1 LVIENFEVRFEGI
14 QISFKRF
21 HEGLPPLTERSDLDA
36 ISVLAMLVAL
46 YAVLKLGLLPALLA
60 GLLIAQLVH
69 STVPILYRF
78 GIANRKLGRA
88 IALTLV
94 TVIVITAIALLVVA
108 ISSRLTAGPENL
120 FFLLQ
125 RMAEVI
131 DTARN
136 HLPSWASEYLPA
148 NIKEFEDAASKW
160 LRDNAW
166 QLRYIGGDVGSFVFY
181 VIVGMIIGGMIAFGR
196 DTRAGEPGPLAA
208 ALETRV
214 MVLSKAF
221 RGIVF
226 AQVRISA
233 LNTLLTAIYLALV
246 LPIFGINLPFLKTMI
261 AVTFL
266 VGLLPVIG
274 NLISNTVIVLVSFS
288 VSPSV
293 ALASLAFLVIIHKLE
308 YFVNARIIGTRI
320 KAWAWELLL
329 AMLVMEAWFGVP
341 GLIAAPIYYAY
352 AKDELMMRKL
362 I

>member
-1 LVIENFEVRFEGI
+1 
-14 QISFKRF
+14 
-21 HEGLPPLTERSDLDA
+21 
-36 ISVLAMLVAL
+36 
-46 YAVLKLGLLPALLA
+46 
-60 GLLIAQLVH
+60 
-69 STVPILYRF
+69 
-78 GIANRKLGRA
+78 
-88 IALTLV
+88 
-94 TVIVITAIALLVVA
+94 
-108 ISSRLTAGPENL
+108 
-120 FFLLQ
+120 
-125 RMAEVI
+125 MAEVI

-233 LNTLLTAIYLALV
+233 LNTLLTAIYLGLV
-246 LPIFGINLPFLKTMI
+246 LPYFGINLPFLKTMI

-288 VSPSV
+288 ACRRRSRWHRSPS
-293 ALASLAFLVIIHKLE
+293 SSSSTSSNIS
-308 YFVNARIIGTRI
+308 
-320 KAWAWELLL
+320 
-329 AMLVMEAWFGVP
+329 
-341 GLIAAPIYYAY
+341 
-352 AKDELMMRKL
+352 
-362 I
+362 